1 MHVVAPAATLRVV
14 LLPANVLDRAATAT
28 ADMLAGLRLAVP
40 GTDVALISFS
50 LGEPG
55 WDPVTGWG
63 SPNTQVLVPLLASQ
77 PLASQP
83 LASQPLASQPLA
95 SQPLA
100 SQPLA
105 SQPLASQPLAS
116 QPLASQPLAT

>member
-28 ADMLAGLRLAVP
+28 ADMLAGHAVADWHGRLP
-40 GTDVALISFS
+40 G

-105 SQPLASQPLAS
+105 SQPLASQPLA
-116 QPLASQPLAT
+116 T